1 MAEEKLPT
9 RAQDFSEWYNQLV
22 LKAQLADYAPVRGC
36 MVVRPYG
43 WALWENM
50 QQALDR
56 RFKATGHQNVA
67 FPLLIPRSFI
77 DKEKHH
83 VEGFSPELAVVTIGG
98 GEELAEPLVLRP
110 TSETIIG
117 HMWSKWIQSYR
128 DLPVLMNQWN
138 SVVRWELRTKLF
150 LRTLEFYW
158 QEGHTAHATPEEAE
172 AETRQMLDIYTDFAM
187 TDAAIP
193 VIPGRKSDA
202 EKFAGAETTYSI
214 EAMMGDGKAL
224 QSGTSHFLGQNFAQA
239 FEVKY
244 LDHTGQQQHC
254 WTTSWGLST
263 RVIGAIIMVHGDDQG
278 LVMPPKLAPHQVVI
292 VPIYKTDEEKSSVLA
307 AARNLKADLVKANIR
322 VILDER
328 EGNSPG
334 WKFNDWEM
342 RGVPVRVELGPKDV
356 AKQSAVLARR
366 DRPGRSSPNC
376 RKPSSACSS
385 KSSNPCSTKPWPSA
399 NPTPTTPRPTT
410 TSRKPSRPA
419 SPFPPGVAAPTAKP
433 RSRKRPAP
441 PCAASRSTSRA
452 ALPTA
457 SIAASPHPSKPSS
470 PALTNSSPAPPT
482 PFLSGNIAQPR
493 FSTGLR
499 ANASVKKTHSSHFY
513 RPPTDHC
520 GAWPAP
526 GENLVYHANIGGKTV
541 PAPRSQRGGG
551 TIKAIL
557 WTAILVYGAFVAY
570 KILPAYIAEY
580 QLADKMQEQAR
591 FAVVNR
597 YTEDQI
603 RDNIFKVIK
612 DLEIPVKREEIKVFA
627 SQDVVKISMDYF
639 VPVDLLVYQ
648 LNLHFTP
655 SSENK
660 NL

>member
-22 LKAQLADYAPVRGC
+22 LRAQLADYAPVRGC

-158 QEGHTAHATPEEAE
+158 QEGHTAHATREEAE

-187 TDAAIP
+187 NDAAIP
-193 VIPGRKSDA
+193 VIPGKKSEA
-202 EKFAGAETTYSI
+202 EKFAGADTTYSI

-224 QSGTSHFLGQNFAQA
+224 QSGTSHFLGQNFAEA

-244 LDHTGQQQHC
+244 LDQNGQLQHC

-278 LVMPPKLAPHQVVI
+278 LALPPKLAPYQVVI
-292 VPIYKTDEEKSSVLA
+292 VPIFKTDEEKKRRHRRRSQSEGRA
-307 AARNLKADLVKANIR
+307 
-322 VILDER
+322 R
-328 EGNSPG
+328 EGEHSRDP
-334 WKFNDWEM
+334 
-342 RGVPVRVELGPKDV
+342 RR
-356 AKQSAVLARR
+356 ARR
-366 DRPGRSSPNC
+366 EQPRLEVQRLGDARRARARRTRPEGCRQTGGRAWRGAIVPGAKAKSARLSPTFRKRSRNC
-376 RKPSSACSS
+376 WS
-385 KSSNPCSTKPWPSA
+385 KSSSRCSTKRWPSA
-399 NPTPTTPRPTT
+399 KRIRTTRRPTT
-410 TSRKPSRPA
+410 T
-419 SPFPPGVAAPTAKP
+419 
-433 RSRKRPAP
+433 
-441 PCAASRSTSRA
+441 
-452 ALPTA
+452 
-457 SIAASPHPSKPSS
+457 
-470 PALTNSSPAPPT
+470 
-482 PFLSGNIAQPR
+482 
-493 FSTGLR
+493 
-499 ANASVKKTHSSHFY
+499 
-513 RPPTDHC
+513 
-520 GAWPAP
+520 
-526 GENLVYHANIGGKTV
+526 
-541 PAPRSQRGGG
+541 
-551 TIKAIL
+551 
-557 WTAILVYGAFVAY
+557 
-570 KILPAYIAEY
+570 
-580 QLADKMQEQAR
+580 
-591 FAVVNR
+591 
-597 YTEDQI
+597 
-603 RDNIFKVIK
+603 
-612 DLEIPVKREEIKVFA
+612 
-627 SQDVVKISMDYF
+627 
-639 VPVDLLVYQ
+639 
-648 LNLHFTP
+648 
-655 SSENK
+655 
-660 NL
+660 